1 MRLTGNRWPCNR
13 RSVRVIPQFL
23 PAGFLASGVAA
34 GLKSSGALDM
44 ALIVNQGPSFNAAAV
59 FTSNKVIAAPV
70 IWSKEVIK
78 GKQVRAAILNSG
90 GANAC
95 TGPEGFADTHK
106 TAEAVGDLL
115 GISAGEVIVCS
126 TGLIGERLPMEK
138 ILDGA
143 EELSKKLAP
152 GTLEDIARSIMTT
165 DTIPKIASNEYQGV
179 RTVGVA
185 KGAGMLAPTLATM
198 LSVVMTDAVLPSD
211 AQEIFARVTDRT
223 YNRIDSDGCMSTN
236 DTVLLMS
243 SGASMVEL
251 SSDDIESIL
260 MQVCQSLAEQLIED
274 AEGSTKTVSITVEGA
289 VSEADAVEVARA
301 CARNNLLKCAIFG
314 GDPNWGRVLAA
325 AGTADAAIDPL
336 TIDVRLNG
344 IQVAKNSSPF
354 EDKTKVSFD
363 ARLVDL
369 VINLNIGNA
378 TATVRTNDLSHDY
391 VHENSAYS
399 T

>member
-1 MRLTGNRWPCNR
+1 MSN
-13 RSVRVIPQFL
+13 SL
-23 PAGFLASGVAA
+23 PKGFRAAGMHA
-34 GLKSSGALDM
+34 GLKSSANFDLT
-44 ALIVNQGPSFNAAAV
+44 LIQNMGPRFDAAAV
-59 FTSNKVIAAPV
+59 YTTNKVVAAPV
-70 IWSKEVIK
+70 MWSREVTK
-78 GKQVRAAILNSG
+78 GQLVRAAILNSG

-95 TGPEGFADTHK
+95 TGPDGFLDTHR
-106 TAEAVGDLL
+106 TAEKVGELL
-115 GISAGEVIVCS
+115 EISSGEVVVCS

-138 ILDGA
+138 V
-143 EELSKKLAP
+143 LSGVEALSTMLAYE
-152 GTLEDIARSIMTT
+152 TLEDIARSIMTT
-165 DTIPKIASNEYQGV
+165 DTVPKIVENEYRGV

-198 LSVVMTDAVLPSD
+198 LSVVMTDAIIPPDSQSL
-211 AQEIFARVTDRT
+211 FFRVADRT

-243 SGASMVEL
+243 SGASGIEL
-251 SSDDIESIL
+251 SSEELESVL
-260 MQVCQSLAEQLIED
+260 MQVCQSLSEQLIED
-274 AEGSTKTVSITVEGA
+274 AEGSTKTVAITVEGA
-289 VSEADAVEVARA
+289 SSEEDAVEIARA

-325 AGTADAAIDPL
+325 VGSADAQMNPL

-344 IQVAKNSSPF
+344 IQVAMNSAPF
-354 EDKTKVSFD
+354 EDKNSVSFES
-363 ARLVDL
+363 RLVEL
-369 VINLNIGNA
+369 VINLNLGNA